1 VSYFY
6 QQKRRENS
14 TGAKTNKQTNNH
26 NNYDSV
32 ALFYMLYRF
41 LYFLAAVPLDMN
53 LLSKRIVWTGIV
65 ISMILVIIFSW
76 YIITD
81 QVVNED
87 VTEQPIQVNRDW
99 DPWRLL

>member
-1 VSYFY
+1 
-6 QQKRRENS
+6 
-14 TGAKTNKQTNNH
+14 
-26 NNYDSV
+26 
-32 ALFYMLYRF
+32 MLYRF